1 MTKIKVCGL
10 TDKKEAS
17 YLNAQQ
23 VDFAGFVLF
32 FPKSKRNL
40 TITQAKEIMN
50 DLDPAIKKVAVVVSP
65 SIEQIKEIQEANFDI
80 IQIHG
85 SLPDAVLNEISIPIL
100 KAFNIS
106 DMEHYPIYQKCEK
119 IKGYV
124 FDAQEPGSGKTFDW
138 KLVTNIPRDHKLL
151 LLAGGLTPNNVSQA
165 IAALHPDGFD
175 VSSGVEFTD
184 KPGKDPEKIEQFIHA
199 VRTWEK

>member
-1 MTKIKVCGL
+1 
-10 TDKKEAS
+10 
-17 YLNAQQ
+17 
-23 VDFAGFVLF
+23 
-32 FPKSKRNL
+32 
-40 TITQAKEIMN
+40 MN
-50 DLDPAIKKVAVVVSP
+50 DLNPAIKKVAVVVSP

-165 IAALHPDGFD
+165 IAALHPDGVD